1 MHWLASNAEPAKR
14 GPAAEAAASASTAA
28 VATASSEITAA
39 SIAIITVSE
48 KHYQHTIGAEPK

>member
-1 MHWLASNAEPAKR
+1 MHWLASNAGPAKR
-14 GPAAEAAASASTAA
+14 DTAAEASAA
-28 VATASSEITAA
+28 VAAATAAASTSEITAA